1 MNKFSKV
8 ILVIALFGAMIAL
21 AIALCVTV
29 DHFFGLKGLSVMLG
43 ICIIVWIAYV
53 IQDIDKMWASTKGK
67 KSDVEDLRQWLADA
81 ETKNKVLNSQLSE
94 TEKSLTT
101 MEECYNQ
108 ACDRANKLKAERDDY
123 RQRYEE
129 AQKREAL
136 LHKTLREKR
145 GEASYWRTKY
155 EQSNSNTKRR

>member
-1 MNKFSKV
+1 MKKFSKV

-21 AIALCVTV
+21 AKALCVTV
-29 DHFFGLKGLSVMLG
+29 DHFFGLKGLSVMVG

-94 TEKSLTT
+94 SNTSLMT

-108 ACDRANKLKAERDDY
+108 ACERANKLELARDDY

-129 AQKREAL
+129 AQKRETLFQKA
-136 LHKTLREKR
+136 LREKR
-145 GEASYWRTKY
+145 AEVAYWREKY
-155 EQSNSNTKRR
+155 ESVVKSVEQ

>member
-1 MNKFSKV
+1 MKKFSKV

-29 DHFFGLKGLSVMLG
+29 DHFFGLKGLSVMVG

-67 KSDVEDLRQWLADA
+67 KSDVEDLRQRLVDA
-81 ETKNKVLNSQLSE
+81 ETENKSLSSQLSE
-94 TEKSLTT
+94 SNTSLMT

-108 ACDRANKLKAERDDY
+108 ACERANKLELARDDY

-129 AQKREAL
+129 AQKRETLFQEA
-136 LHKTLREKR
+136 LREKR
-145 GEASYWRTKY
+145 AEVAYWREKY
-155 EQSNSNTKRR
+155 ESVVKSVEQ

>member
-1 MNKFSKV
+1 MKKFSKV

-29 DHFFGLKGLSVMLG
+29 DHFFGLKGLSVMVG

-94 TEKSLTT
+94 SNTSLMT

-108 ACDRANKLKAERDDY
+108 ACERANKLELARDDY

-129 AQKREAL
+129 AQKRETLFQEA
-136 LHKTLREKR
+136 LREKR
-145 GEASYWRTKY
+145 AEVAYWREKY
-155 EQSNSNTKRR
+155 ESVVKSVEQ